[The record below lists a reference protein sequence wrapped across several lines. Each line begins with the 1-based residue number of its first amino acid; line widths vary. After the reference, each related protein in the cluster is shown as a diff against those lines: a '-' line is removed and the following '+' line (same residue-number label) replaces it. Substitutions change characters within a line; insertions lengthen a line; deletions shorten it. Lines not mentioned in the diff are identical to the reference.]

1 MDSFQQQALDFNM
14 PTDFDPNSVPTDGE
28 QYLQKVFYERAK
40 CPAVVVRP
48 LSSVKPTSHQPAT
61 IWTQYT
67 SVIII
72 GVKMALF
79 NIIQIK
85 T

>member
-1 MDSFQQQALDFNM
+1 MESFQQQALEFNM

-48 LSSVKPTSHQPAT
+48 LSSVKPTSQTMKPAT

-67 SVIII
+67 CVIII
-72 GVKMALF
+72 VSK
-79 NIIQIK
+79 
-85 T
+85 